1 MMKVDFKNPKT
12 GELKSVKVG
21 WSWTLFLF
29 SGFLGFPLF
38 LRGLNVW
45 GGVFLALW
53 IVNLLFAAIGDSDQ
67 ASGAAILFTFIFLG
81 LAIWA
86 AIKGNELTAKNYLEK
101 GWNFTD
107 PDSAQTN
114 FAKGKWG
121 IAV

>member
-1 MMKVDFKNPKT
+1 MKADFKNPKT

-21 WSWTLFLF
+21 WSWTLFFF

-38 LRGLNVW
+38 LRGLYVW
-45 GGVFLALW
+45 GGVFLTLW
-53 IVNLLFAAIGDSDQ
+53 VVNLLFSFVGDSDQ
-67 ASGAAILFTFIFLG
+67 AAGAAIVFTFIFLG

-101 GWNFTD
+101 GWELAD
-107 PDSAQTN
+107 PESAQTK

-121 IAV
+121 ITI